1 MKSVEEIKKAV
12 KKKINIVWIKR
23 DIRTQD
29 HEPLYYAETLNE
41 DYLIIYIYDSEL
53 LCYGDLS
60 SVHQFVYSSIL
71 DVNKKLKNIKGNKY
85 FYGLSQSIFKYLAEL
100 YDIKTFYPTKKL
112 GLEHHGIETILFKE
126 YLTQKY

>member
-1 MKSVEEIKKAV
+1 M

-29 HEPLYYAETLNE
+29 HEPLYYAETLKD

-60 SVHQFVYSSIL
+60 LRHHQFVYSSIS
-71 DVNKKLKNIKGNKY
+71 DVNEKLKKYKRSINI
-85 FYGLSQSIFKYLAEL
+85 FYGLSKNIFRYLAEL
-100 YDIKTFYPTKKL
+100 YDIKNVLSYKET
-112 GLEHHGIETILFKE
+112 GIRVSWNRDNSV
-126 YLTQKY
+126 Q